1 MNYWQFKFN
10 SKIWKDWETVKF
22 DEIIEWQPWQ
32 TIVNEISI
40 NDIVFIYRGSIKINR
55 GIYFVTKV
63 VDIDYDDD
71 YPVKLKII
79 KNLRKNVFAP
89 ENFGF
94 EEVVQKINALTQGGE
109 FYKFLK
115 NENPKKIY
123 DLIMD
128 DSYITFLPEEINKNE
143 SKKLTEGAKTK
154 ITVNKYE
161 RNLEAR
167 IKCIEKYGYSCCICG
182 FNFEK
187 TYGNIGKEFIHVH
200 HLKELSTIKEKYEV
214 NPIEDLRPVCPN
226 CHAMLHKKNPAYS
239 IEEIQNFINKK
250 DL

>member
-10 SKIWKDWETVKF
+10 AKIWKDWETVKF
-22 DEIIEWQPWQ
+22 DEIIGWQPWQ
-32 TIVNEISI
+32 TIVDDISI
-40 NDIVFIYRGSIKINR
+40 NDIVFIYRGSTKIGR
-55 GIYFVTKV
+55 GIYFITKV
-63 VDIDYDDD
+63 VNIDYNDD
-71 YPVKLKII
+71 YPIKLKII
-79 KNLRKNVFAP
+79 KNLRKNIFVP

-94 EEVVQKINALTQGGE
+94 EKVVQKINALTQGGE

-123 DLIMD
+123 DLIMN
-128 DSYITFLPEEINKNE
+128 DSYITFLPEEINEN
-143 SKKLTEGAKTK
+143 KKLTEGAKTK

-167 IKCIEKYGYSCCICG
+167 AKCLEKYKYDCYICS

-187 TYGNIGKEFIHVH
+187 TYGETGKEFIHVH

-214 NPIEDLRPVCPN
+214 NPIEDLIPVCPN
-226 CHAMLHKKNPAYS
+226 CHAMLHKKSPAYS
-239 IEEIQNFINKK
+239 IKDIQNMINKK